1 MGSSNT
7 KHASQCPTFPETIK
21 LTNNRTL
28 DFKTRNTN
36 QATIFLIL
44 QGIYNANLLN
54 PSNVQSI
61 QRFLSEIAL
70 DQTFIAIISLT
81 TTERQ
86 KYLDNTLTTLEL
98 FTTLT
103 NKERE
108 LIVENIQEYVA
119 DTVNHA
125 TPKKFFQLFV
135 KTLTGKTITL
145 NVTLSDTIENVKM
158 KIQNKEGIPPDQ
170 QKLNVAGNQLEEGR
184 TLADYK
190 VAPLATIHL
199 VLRLRGEDNSES
211 SSEGSVLGA
220 PGSSGVT
227 KSVKR
232 SKKGG
237 IKKRKGAA
245 SSTRPG
251 RGGTRPG
258 RGGTRPGRGGARGK
272 KKIPIAAKV
281 DAMQTK
287 SNLPPPRLPVAAS
300 AVSPSSPPPP
310 SAAPS
315 VPSDYYKSGSRPP
328 LPAAPVSATPSPS
341 NQQRQRSRKKKAV
354 MSLSKTTKSISKTI
368 SKSKTLS
375 RSTVN
380 AVQVQEE
387 ETIALNDIE
396 QEMMN
401 EAMRLSMED
410 SVRGIGG
417 GGGGGGGDSG
427 SYGGGGGGGGS
438 GFSSRSR
445 VVAEEKEEVVE
456 LLELMPSISEP
467 KEVLLIRR
475 TAMEPDSNSIQPTRI
490 IPKKEEEEDINT
502 YDLLQPIHRE
512 IESSNESSSESLIK
526 ASSVNLHTEK
536 LAQYQDH
543 LPIAKLTKLQQ
554 EEQEQYEEEEDDDDD
569 EDIIQYCLRLVD
581 VGFFLLFRL
590 PTALIL
596 PAPPQ
601 SLFTLSNP
609 ELT

>member
-7 KHASQCPTFPETIK
+7 KHASQCPTFPETIQ

-28 DFKTRNTN
+28 DFKTRNIE

-125 TPKKFFQLFV
+125 TPKKSFQLFV

-145 NVTLSDTIENVKM
+145 NVTSSDTIENVKM

-251 RGGTRPG
+251 RGG
-258 RGGTRPGRGGARGK
+258 ARGK

-281 DAMQTK
+281 DAMQTKSK

-341 NQQRQRSRKKKAV
+341 NQQRQRKNLNSSPYTLVKK
-354 MSLSKTTKSISKTI
+354 
-368 SKSKTLS
+368 
-375 RSTVN
+375 
-380 AVQVQEE
+380 
-387 ETIALNDIE
+387 
-396 QEMMN
+396 
-401 EAMRLSMED
+401 
-410 SVRGIGG
+410 
-417 GGGGGGGDSG
+417 
-427 SYGGGGGGGGS
+427 
-438 GFSSRSR
+438 
-445 VVAEEKEEVVE
+445 
-456 LLELMPSISEP
+456 
-467 KEVLLIRR
+467 
-475 TAMEPDSNSIQPTRI
+475 
-490 IPKKEEEEDINT
+490 
-502 YDLLQPIHRE
+502 
-512 IESSNESSSESLIK
+512 
-526 ASSVNLHTEK
+526 
-536 LAQYQDH
+536 
-543 LPIAKLTKLQQ
+543 
-554 EEQEQYEEEEDDDDD
+554 
-569 EDIIQYCLRLVD
+569 
-581 VGFFLLFRL
+581 
-590 PTALIL
+590 
-596 PAPPQ
+596 
-601 SLFTLSNP
+601 
-609 ELT
+609 